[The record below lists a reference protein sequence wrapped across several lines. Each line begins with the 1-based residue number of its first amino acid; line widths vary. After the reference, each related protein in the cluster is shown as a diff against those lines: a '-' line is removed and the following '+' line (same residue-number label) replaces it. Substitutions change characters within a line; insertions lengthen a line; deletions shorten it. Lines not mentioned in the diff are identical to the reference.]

1 MYLLRWADDAPEF
14 LPKLVLL
21 RGGLLVSRAAFLL
34 ASVFMAARRFS
45 WPAHILGRAYRSR
58 LKLRAR
64 YVAYGTAA
72 AASLSLRRLNP

>member
-34 ASVFMAARRFS
+34 ASVFMTARRFS
-45 WPAHILGRAYRSR
+45 WPARIYSVKTEAARTIRCLRNRSSSIVVP
-58 LKLRAR
+58 A
-64 YVAYGTAA
+64 
-72 AASLSLRRLNP
+72 

>member
-21 RGGLLVSRAAFLL
+21 RGGLLVSRARFCLL

-45 WPAHILGRAYRSR
+45 WPARILGAYAV

-72 AASLSLRRLNP
+72 AALLGSR